1 MRDLK
6 NKLTLSKNSRNI
18 QSKRTKGFGY
28 QILGFGGGVAGA
40 GPVSVDYLVVAGG
53 GGGGHD
59 DGGGGGAGGY
69 KESAGTSTG
78 SYTVSPLGSGVA
90 ALDVTPGPYSITV
103 GGGGTGA
110 PNSPIVQA
118 TNGEDSVFSSITS
131 TGGGFGGRSPQAAG
145 QPGGSG
151 GAGGGG
157 SAAAGGSASPPGQG
171 SAGGAA
177 TPVSNAGGGGGGATA
192 VGGDGSG
199 SAPGGAAGPGGA
211 GATSN
216 ITNSPTG

>member
-90 ALDVTPGPYSITV
+90 ALDVAPGPYSSTV

-151 GAGGGG
+151 GAGGGDLPPKPPPVEVILENTE
-157 SAAAGGSASPPGQG
+157 SSPFV
-171 SAGGAA
+171 A
-177 TPVSNAGGGGGGATA
+177 
-192 VGGDGSG
+192 
-199 SAPGGAAGPGGA
+199 
-211 GATSN
+211 
-216 ITNSPTG
+216 